1 MFRFLELVKLYFV
14 SYTKLLNLSHFW
26 LILTKMFMIFIRE
39 LRLGLYHLSNDTKT
53 IVIGSKLKKILG
65 DTI

>member
-1 MFRFLELVKLYFV
+1 MF
-14 SYTKLLNLSHFW
+14 
-26 LILTKMFMIFIRE
+26 IIFIRE

-53 IVIGSKLKKILG
+53 IVIGSKLKQILG